1 MILEFVREGVCTI
14 VLLNKG
20 KGIRMR
26 MNNILLVDDNENYLD
41 LLSIFLESKGFDV
54 TITANAAKALEILDK
69 ARFRMIITDFH
80 MQGINGIKLAMKVRR
95 QYPDIHIVMIT
106 GDDSPDIVEAAV
118 NAGVSHILFKPVN
131 LTDLLEITQS
141 SLSFEQGVGDVCF
154 I

>member
-1 MILEFVREGVCTI
+1 
-14 VLLNKG
+14 
-20 KGIRMR
+20 MR

-141 SLSFEQGVGDVCF
+141 SLSFEQGVGDVCV

>member
-1 MILEFVREGVCTI
+1 
-14 VLLNKG
+14 
-20 KGIRMR
+20 
-26 MNNILLVDDNENYLD
+26 
-41 LLSIFLESKGFDV
+41 
-54 TITANAAKALEILDK
+54 
-69 ARFRMIITDFH
+69 MIITDFH

-141 SLSFEQGVGDVCF
+141 SLSFEQGVGDVCV